1 MQTAW
6 IILKLKNMRYIVIED
21 FNDNIAIVS
30 DPETGEVKVFDTEV
44 EAQEEADKC
53 QHGVIVNLGK

>member
-1 MQTAW
+1 
-6 IILKLKNMRYIVIED
+6 MRYIVIED

-44 EAQEEADKC
+44 EAQEEADK
-53 QHGVIVNLGK
+53 LR